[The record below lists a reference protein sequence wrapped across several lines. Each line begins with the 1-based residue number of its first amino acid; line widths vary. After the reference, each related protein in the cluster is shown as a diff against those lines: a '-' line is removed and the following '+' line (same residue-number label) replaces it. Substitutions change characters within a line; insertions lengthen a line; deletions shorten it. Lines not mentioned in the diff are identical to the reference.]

1 MIEVTRTSTTT
12 LRKVDPAQFLSFRYR
27 NTSGE
32 DEGKHSERHVLAL
45 GYKRDERLLHGLD
58 LEKFSDQNLIAV
70 GRELAEMSQDRESF
84 EETFAEEG
92 QVLLENVFE
101 SEVESWYDT
110 EYSADQFEENP
121 YRTFRKDGIRNL
133 RRAEVTITT

>member
-12 LRKVDPAQFLSFRYR
+12 LRKVDPAQFVSFRYR

-45 GYKRDERLLHGLD
+45 GYEGEKGFLHGLD
-58 LEKFSDQNLIAV
+58 LENFSDQNLVNTAQ
-70 GRELAEMSQDRESF
+70 ELAEMSQDREEF
-84 EETFAEEG
+84 EQRFAEEAEI
-92 QVLLENVFE
+92 LLETV
-101 SEVESWYDT
+101 SDDEVESWYKT

-133 RRAEVTITT
+133 REAEVTIV

>member
-12 LRKVDPAQFLSFRYR
+12 LRKVDPAQFVSFRYR

-45 GYKRDERLLHGLD
+45 GYEGEKGLLHGLD
-58 LEKFSDQNLIAV
+58 LENFSDQNLVNTAQ
-70 GRELAEMSQDRESF
+70 ELAEMSQDREEF
-84 EETFAEEG
+84 EQRFAEEG
-92 QVLLENVFE
+92 EILLETV
-101 SEVESWYDT
+101 SDDEVESWYKT

-133 RRAEVTITT
+133 REAEVTIV